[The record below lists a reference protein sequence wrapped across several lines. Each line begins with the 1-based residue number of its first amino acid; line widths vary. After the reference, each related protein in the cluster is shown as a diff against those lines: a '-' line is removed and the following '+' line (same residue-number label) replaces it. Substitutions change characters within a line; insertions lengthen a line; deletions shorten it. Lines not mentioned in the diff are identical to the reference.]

1 MLLLT
6 ARVALSVCATEQD
19 QDRVRLLV
27 LAAVAVLL
35 LVGVVNLWQV
45 VDPQQLW

>member
-1 MLLLT
+1 
-6 ARVALSVCATEQD
+6 
-19 QDRVRLLV
+19 VRLLV
-27 LAAVAVLL
+27 LAAVGVLL